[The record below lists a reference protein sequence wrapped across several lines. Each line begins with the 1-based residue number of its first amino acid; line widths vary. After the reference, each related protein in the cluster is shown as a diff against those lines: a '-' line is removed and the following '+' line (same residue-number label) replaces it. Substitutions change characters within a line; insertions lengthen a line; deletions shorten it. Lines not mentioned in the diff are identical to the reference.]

1 MLKKVSRLKWPWLGK
16 QKRTNIKGVAQ
27 IALAIKKKKKTENL
41 EKPGQSK
48 VEIDIPCLEL

>member
-1 MLKKVSRLKWPWLGK
+1 MLKKVSRLKWPRLAK
-16 QKRTNIKGVAQ
+16 QTRANIKGVAQ

-41 EKPGQSK
+41 DKPGQSK